1 MSQEVGSLGR
11 SIQSRFRDDIKRCK
25 QKLEALRGAKEMDKV
40 EEFNRERELLT
51 KLLLQEE
58 AFWKQPSKVH
68 WLKSGD
74 MNTKFFYEEGD
85 RYKLAGE

>member
-25 QKLEALRGAKEMDKV
+25 QKL
-40 EEFNRERELLT
+40 EFNRERELLT

>member
-74 MNTKFFYEEGD
+74 MNTKFF
-85 RYKLAGE
+85 